1 MTARPRFTQVI
12 QMKTSKIDEFLQ
24 LRREYDADRA
34 SAEVMGFLGARVL
47 ASRENPGD
55 YLIIADFAEVD
66 GTLTAEQEAR
76 RNDARNEAEGWYAR
90 LMALVDGQ
98 PEFDDYDE
106 LYRTGITG
114 NIRTG

>member
-1 MTARPRFTQVI
+1 MSGSPRFTQVI
-12 QMKTSKIDEFLQ
+12 RIKTSRIDQFLQ
-24 LRREYDADRA
+24 MRREYDAQRA
-34 SAEVMGFLGARVL
+34 SADVMGFLGARVL
-47 ASRENPGD
+47 ESRANPGE

-66 GTLTAEQEAR
+66 GSLTAEQEAR

-90 LMALVDGQ
+90 FMSIVDEK
-98 PEFDDYDE
+98 PEFNDYNE

>member
-12 QMKTSKIDEFLQ
+12 RMKSSKIDEFLQ
-24 LRREYDADRA
+24 LRREYDAQTA
-34 SAEVMGFLGARVL
+34 SADVMGFLGARVL
-47 ASRENPGD
+47 ASRERPGE

-66 GTLTAEQEAR
+66 GNLTAEQEAR
-76 RNDARNEAEGWYAR
+76 RNDARNEAEGWYAKF
-90 LMALVDGQ
+90 MSLVDGP

-114 NIRTG
+114 SIRTG

>member
-1 MTARPRFTQVI
+1 MTAQPRFTQVI
-12 QMKTSKIDEFLQ
+12 RMKTSKIDDFLQ

-47 ASRENPGD
+47 ASREHPGE
-55 YLIIADFAEVD
+55 YLVIADFAEVD
-66 GTLTAEQEAR
+66 GNLTAEQEAR
-76 RNDARNEAEGWYAR
+76 RNDVRNEAEGWYAR
-90 LMALVDGQ
+90 FLSLIDGK
-98 PEFDDYDE
+98 PEFNDYDE